1 MELILWRHAEAEEA
15 EEGEPDAGRKLTSKG
30 QKQAAKMAR
39 WLDSN
44 LPETCRILVS
54 PAVRTQETVAPLHRK
69 FKTLP
74 ELGVGASIADVLN
87 AANWPNSREPVLIVG
102 HQPYLGLV
110 AAQVLGTPQQECAV
124 RKGNVWWITQKP
136 REDELQTYLKA
147 IMSPDLV
154 VK

>member
-1 MELILWRHAEAEEA
+1 MELILWRHAEAEE
-15 EEGEPDAGRKLTSKG
+15 GEPDAERKLTGKG

-54 PAVRTQETVAPLHRK
+54 PAVRTQETVAHLHRK

-74 ELGVGASIADVLN
+74 ELGLGASIDDVLA

-110 AAQVLGTPQQECAV
+110 AAQVLGTPQQECSV

-136 REDELQTYLKA
+136 REEELQTYLKA